1 MREDWD
7 IDGLNEYLKDFYV
20 YEERDDKVYLRSIKE
35 EYIERIY
42 NVLVE

>member
-20 YEERDDKVYLRSIKE
+20 YEEADDKAYLRSTKE
-35 EYIERIY
+35 NMLKEFIM
-42 NVLVE
+42 L